1 MAEFTMN
8 AKKGSI
14 EMRIID
20 ETINVEFCKVR
31 EECLGIFCQYGYAGI
46 LGRAELLKGFTI
58 WDMAAKE
65 LRQAIYFP
73 KGHVGH
79 EPQVIPK
86 TYDGHNQLISDDVY
100 IGTIVQ
106 DTIENESYF
115 FLYDGHHDSGFPL
128 IAKLRFPVRVPYGF
142 HSQWVPGKDLRA
154 HIAFHKGTNKT
165 RNYGTSKNRKNLN
178 IRITNE
184 LRRLSHGI

>member
-8 AKKGSI
+8 TKKGSVD
-14 EMRIID
+14 MKIID
-20 ETINVEFCKVR
+20 ESINVEFCKIHD
-31 EECLGIFCQYGYAGI
+31 ECYGIFCQYGYAGI
-46 LGRAELLKGFTI
+46 ISRGDFLKGFAI

-65 LRQAIYFP
+65 LRQAVYFP
-73 KGHVGH
+73 PGHFGI

-86 TYDGHNQLISDDVY
+86 PQYHGQTRLISDEVY

-142 HSQWVPGKDLRA
+142 HSQWVPGKELRA
-154 HIAFHKGTNKT
+154 HNAFHEGTNKT
-165 RNYGTSKNRKNLN
+165 RFRGTSKNRKNT
-178 IRITNE
+178 RISNE
-184 LRRLSHGI
+184 LQRLMIFA